1 MLRYWLASPHLK
13 ARQVAVRQC
22 LRALHPAHLQAL
34 RVLSRVHRVPSLRA
48 QEVRNR
54 HKVPSQAALRA
65 VVVRAPVVQC
75 LQYQAQQ
82 RAANNKVPALPVL
95 RPRMGVAVS
104 PEIRALAPVLVKV
117 QGRNLNLAHRPVVLP
132 SQQVPSKVTQ
142 IRTMQAT
149 AQAGIQELNPASLVI
164 SSLWKMAI
172 EMVHLQT

>member
-1 MLRYWLASPHLK
+1 MPLYWLASPHLK
-13 ARQVAVRQC
+13 ARQVVVRQC
-22 LRALHPAHLQAL
+22 LRALHPAHL

-75 LQYQAQQ
+75 LQYQAQH
-82 RAANNKVPALPVL
+82 RVANNKVPAL

-104 PEIRALAPVLVKV
+104 PEVRALAPVLVKV

-172 EMVHLQT
+172 GMVHLQT

>member
-1 MLRYWLASPHLK
+1 MLLYWLASPHLK

-22 LRALHPAHLQAL
+22 LRVLHPAHLQAL

-65 VVVRAPVVQC
+65 VVVRAPVVQ
-75 LQYQAQQ
+75 YQAQH
-82 RAANNKVPALPVL
+82 RVANNKVPAL

-104 PEIRALAPVLVKV
+104 PEVRALAPVLVKV

-164 SSLWKMAI
+164 SSLRKMAI
-172 EMVHLQT
+172 GMVHLQT